1 VASRSPSH
9 EETAAAKAEE
19 EDTMSDAGSAP
30 ALPPER
36 VDPETTRLLVIDV
49 QNDFCAEKGWMAR
62 NGADVSLI
70 HQAVDRLAAFIDD
83 ARSVGLATIFIR
95 AIYDKMYLSEP
106 MLERHARTGLAIEHC
121 QTGTWGAEF
130 FRVAPRD
137 DELVFI
143 KHRYSAF
150 KDTELGAVLRAQNVK
165 NLIVAGIT
173 SNVCVES
180 TARDAYMMDYHVV
193 FLSDGSATYDAR
205 AHEATL
211 ANIRRA
217 FGIVASSEEITAAWR
232 ASGRPVEHRAAANIG

>member
-1 VASRSPSH
+1 MNHLDSTP
-9 EETAAAKAEE
+9 
-19 EDTMSDAGSAP
+19 P
-30 ALPPER
+30 LPPAR
-36 VDPETTRLLVIDV
+36 VDPESTRLLVIDV
-49 QNDFCAEKGWMAR
+49 QNDFCAEEGWMAR
-62 NGADVSLI
+62 NGADVTLI
-70 HQAVDRLAAFIDD
+70 HEAVDRLAAFIDD
-83 ARSVGLATIFIR
+83 ARSVGLPTIFIR
-95 AIYDKMYLSEP
+95 AIYDEIYLSEP

-137 DELVFI
+137 DELVLT

-150 KDTELGAVLRAQNVK
+150 KDTELGALLRAQNVR

-217 FGIVASSEEITAAWR
+217 FGIVASADEITAAWR
-232 ASGRPVEHRAAANIG
+232 SSGHPVATRSAAATGG